1 MKKYFCIAL
10 FSSFLTTGC
19 QQLQSSYND
28 MADGLNKL
36 SLKKISTSK
45 NDSNLEGKSFVS
57 TQLETICSDL
67 KKNQFSA
74 KEKWDGKYIEFSDK
88 IINIEI
94 GHDAPMAFGGKE
106 IPVFNFRKNVVV
118 SGHRICKIGVFTN
131 MNDLKKYNVGDTVTV
146 KGLVIIDNDN
156 MVANVISVHPA
167 ELRK

>member
-1 MKKYFCIAL
+1 MKKFFCLAL

-36 SLKKISTSK
+36 SLKKVSTTK
-45 NDSNLEGKSFVS
+45 TDSSLEGKYFVRTS
-57 TQLETICSDL
+57 LETICSDL
-67 KKNQFSA
+67 QKNQFSA

-88 IINIEI
+88 IINVEI

-131 MNDLKKYNVGDTVTV
+131 MNDLNKYNVGDTVTV
-146 KGLVIIDNDN
+146 KGLVGIDNN
-156 MVANVISVHPA
+156 YMVANVISVHPA